1 MEKDVT
7 IQLPLSRHEKDD
19 VFAGVNGRSWL
30 IKRGEAVKV
39 PACVAEILQNR
50 EKMLRQ
56 AMEFEVSAAGTGA
69 PEEPEK

>member
-1 MEKDVT
+1 MEKEVT

-19 VFAGVNGRSWL
+19 VFVGVNGKSWL

-39 PACVAEILQNR
+39 PACVAEILKNR
-50 EKMLRQ
+50 EKMLMQ
-56 AMEFEVSAAGTGA
+56 AMEFEASAAGTGA